1 MAWRDVSAVRNL
13 AIFLCAIAVCGLAPS
28 AVRHFTDGLFEE
40 FRAPIDAIPSQLSDL
55 GKYWSLH
62 SNSKRSLIEAGR
74 DLARINSA
82 YELKML
88 ENRNLQDRILRYEDI
103 LNLPP
108 EDSYKFEVAR
118 IARRDI
124 NAWWQQLVI
133 RKGRVHGIKEGYAVI
148 YSGGVVGRIA
158 KANLYTSVVELVS
171 SRNFRMAAHFDGEDR
186 PVIYQ
191 GVGAVSLQ
199 DAKGEV
205 RDVPSDVRASVSE
218 PKLLVTSSLTGTFP
232 EGIRIGEVVDL
243 SLGADGLFKSGTVR
257 LGRALST
264 LREVTVLIPISEV
277 GNQAQ

>member
-13 AIFLCAIAVCGLAPS
+13 AIFLCAIAVCVLAPF

>member
-13 AIFLCAIAVCGLAPS
+13 AIFLCAIAVCVLAPS
-28 AVRHFTDGLFEE
+28 AVRQFTDGLFEE

>member
-13 AIFLCAIAVCGLAPS
+13 AIFLCAIAVCVLAPS

-88 ENRNLQDRILRYEDI
+88 ENKNLQDRILRYEDI

-277 GNQAQ
+277 GNQAK

>member
-13 AIFLCAIAVCGLAPS
+13 AIFLCAIAVCVLAPS
-28 AVRHFTDGLFEE
+28 TVRHFTDGLFEE

>member
-13 AIFLCAIAVCGLAPS
+13 AIFLCAIAVCVLAPS

-205 RDVPSDVRASVSE
+205 RDVPSDVRASVS
-218 PKLLVTSSLTGTFP
+218 
-232 EGIRIGEVVDL
+232 
-243 SLGADGLFKSGTVR
+243 
-257 LGRALST
+257 
-264 LREVTVLIPISEV
+264 
-277 GNQAQ
+277 

>member
-13 AIFLCAIAVCGLAPS
+13 AIFLCAIAVCVLAPS
-28 AVRHFTDGLFEE
+28 AVRHFPDGLFEE

>member
-1 MAWRDVSAVRNL
+1 MAWRDVSSVRNL
-13 AIFLCAIAVCGLAPS
+13 AIFLCAIAACVLAPS
-28 AVRHFTDGLFEE
+28 VVRHFVDGLFEE
-40 FRAPIDAIPSQLSDL
+40 FRAPIDAIPSQLNDL

-88 ENRNLQDRILRYEDI
+88 ENKNLQDRVARYEDI

-124 NAWWQQLVI
+124 NAWWQQMVI

-191 GVGAVSLQ
+191 GAGAVSLQ

-205 RDVPSDVRASVSE
+205 RDVPGDVRASVSE
-218 PKLLVTSSLTGTFP
+218 PRLLVTSALTGTFP

-264 LREVTVLIPISEV
+264 LREVTVLIPISEI
-277 GNQAQ
+277 GK